1 MDVNSQSETDH
12 ARQVI
17 PRMLHSEAET
27 VSGIVMFLVG
37 PPVGTKRHFPAGQ
50 ETVPDSFGEATFWG
64 GRRYG

>member
-1 MDVNSQSETDH
+1 MEPKGRPN
-12 ARQVI
+12 I
-17 PRMLHSEAET
+17 IEADT
-27 VSGIVMFLVG
+27 VSGIVRFLVG

>member
-27 VSGIVMFLVG
+27 VSGIVMLLLG

-50 ETVPDSFGEATFWG
+50 ETAPDSFGKATFWG
-64 GRRYG
+64 DRQYG

>member
-1 MDVNSQSETDH
+1 M
-12 ARQVI
+12 I
-17 PRMLHSEAET
+17 EAET